1 MNAQTK
7 VLSGLAGAGIL
18 ASLLLRRDSN
28 PLASLSPRQR
38 VAQAALSQMGSTD
51 KAKYWASALP
61 GQNPAGLDWCG
72 AFALWCLHQAGFAVD
87 WFWKIGA
94 GFLMTTQHSLPITT
108 TPKLGD
114 IAYFTKNQHEAVV
127 IGVDNV
133 NRTVQLANGNGNLG
147 AVSPSTIPWNSV
159 TAFFSIAPIIG
170 EA

>member
-1 MNAQTK
+1 MNLWVK
-7 VLSGLAGAGIL
+7 VLGGVAGAGTL
-18 ASLLLRRDSN
+18 ALLLRGGS
-28 PLASLSPRQR
+28 PFTPSLTPRQR
-38 VAQAALSQMGSTD
+38 VAKAALGEIGSTN

-72 AFALWCLHQAGFAVD
+72 AFALWTLHQAGIAAD
-87 WFWKIGA
+87 WFWKIGV

-127 IGVDNV
+127 VGVDNV
-133 NRTVQLANGNGNLG
+133 NRTVQLANGNGNMG

-159 TAFFSIAPIIG
+159 TAFFSIAPLVG
-170 EA
+170 EAA